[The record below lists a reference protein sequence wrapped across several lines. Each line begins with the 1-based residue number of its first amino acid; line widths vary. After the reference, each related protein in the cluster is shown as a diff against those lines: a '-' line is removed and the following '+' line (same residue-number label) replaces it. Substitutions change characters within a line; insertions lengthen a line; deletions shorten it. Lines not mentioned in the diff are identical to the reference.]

1 MNINDAYLWLKSI
14 DGITNNNI
22 NQIESNDIDI
32 KNLIN
37 FSDKEIYNLKNIN
50 TNIKKNIVKYKSQIY
65 LDEIKSN
72 LEKKSISYISI
83 YDELYP
89 SNLRNI
95 YDAPKILFYKGNLD
109 ILKNNINL
117 TMVGS
122 RKCTQ
127 YGINCAKHISKNL
140 SDNGINIISGLAIGI
155 DTYSHI
161 GCLEG
166 NGKTVAVIGSSLDNI
181 LPKRNIKLA
190 QKILDDGGLILS
202 EYNIRDSVYPSNY
215 VYRNRILSGISDGV
229 IVVEAAKKSGAL
241 ITVEY
246 ALEQGK
252 NVFSIPGNINSCMSE
267 GCHKIIKEG
276 AILVHS
282 VEDIL
287 NEYRINNYKNIENTK
302 KYDNIKLNEKTI
314 EILELIKD
322 NGILN
327 IDEICDNT
335 KMEVKYINTI
345 LNELVLKDLLIE
357 VNNQVYSLNYK

>member
-1 MNINDAYLWLKSI
+1 MNINDAYLWLTSI
-14 DGITNNNI
+14 KGITNNNI
-22 NQIESNDIDI
+22 KQIESNNIDI
-32 KNLIN
+32 KDLIN

-50 TNIKKNIVKYKSQIY
+50 TNVKKNIVKYKSLTY
-65 LDEIKSN
+65 LDEIKAN
-72 LEKKSISYISI
+72 LEKELINYVSI

-89 SNLRNI
+89 ANLRHI
-95 YDAPKILFYKGNLD
+95 YDAPKILFYKGNLN

-117 TMVGS
+117 AMVGS

-127 YGINCAKHISKNL
+127 YGINCAKNISKSL
-140 SDNGINIISGLAIGI
+140 SDKGINIISGLAIGI
-155 DTYSHI
+155 DSYSHR

-166 NGKTVAVIGSSLDNI
+166 KGKTVAVIGSSLDNI
-181 LPKRNIKLA
+181 LPKRNIQLA
-190 QKILDDGGLILS
+190 QQILENGGLILS
-202 EYNIRDSVYPSNY
+202 EYNIGNIVYPSNY
-215 VYRNRILSGISDGV
+215 VHRNRILSGISDGV

-246 ALEQGK
+246 ALDQGK

-276 AILVHS
+276 AILIHS

-287 NEYRINNYKNIENTK
+287 NEYKINNNIEDSR
-302 KYDNIKLNEKTI
+302 KYDNINLDKKSI
-314 EILELIKD
+314 EILQLIED

-327 IDEICDNT
+327 IDKICDNT
-335 KMEVKYINTI
+335 KMEVKYVNSI

-357 VNNQVYSLNYK
+357 INNQVYSLNI